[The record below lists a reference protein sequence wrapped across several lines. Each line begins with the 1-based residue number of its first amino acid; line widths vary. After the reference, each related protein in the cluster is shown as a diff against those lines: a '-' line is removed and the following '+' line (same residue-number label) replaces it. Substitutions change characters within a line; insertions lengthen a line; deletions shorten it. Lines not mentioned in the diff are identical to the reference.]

1 MAIFSAIGGFIASAL
16 LAVGVPGTIL
26 GISTASLIGGALAIG
41 ASVALS
47 ALTRPKLSPGPTPQA
62 QAVIN
67 QSAGAR
73 IRGYGR
79 AKLGGTRAFWDSRN
93 GILYQ
98 AVMFHSGEVD
108 AIEEWYA
115 GDLKLTLNSSGS
127 TTNPPVAGYID
138 TEYFLGR
145 PNQGASSLLR
155 AGFPSIWTAAH
166 QLKGIAYVVVTFDS
180 PEAEKYQE
188 VFPEGYNTP
197 IRVVARLSKVYDPRT
212 GATAWSDNAALCI
225 LDYLTHPD
233 GYRRSIADIDVDS
246 FAAFANVCD
255 QSVPLKAGGSERRYR
270 LWGIYSLTEDPQD
283 VLQRM
288 CATCDAELY
297 QTASGKI
304 AIRGGVWTAPT
315 VTIEDRDILGHQ
327 LEQGN
332 NKFAAFNELKI
343 LYTSPKHDY
352 QAMEAPPWVDTAAQA
367 EQGPLPSDL
376 SLDLVPSAS
385 QARRLAKIHRA
396 KSNPRW
402 RGTITTNLTGLNA
415 LGERIIRVVLPELGI
430 NDTFLVT
437 SFSISPDLTGCEI
450 GVLSLDA
457 SAYAWTTAEEADEA
471 PVPQNTRPDLTIAA
485 PANLTLRVVNRQVSA
500 GTVGAAIRA
509 TVSAPSRP
517 GLSLEAEYR
526 PVGGQWEAMSVA
538 SGVLE
543 AYSDV
548 VNDGQT
554 YEVRARW
561 RTAQNTAGAWS
572 PIKSIPVVAD
582 AAAPSAP
589 TGFTATKS
597 GADVSLAWTNPPTA
611 GFYFTEVFRGTTATF
626 DASSEIVEIYA
637 APGSSSTYTDTAPGA
652 GTFYYW
658 VRARNVAGMASD
670 PVGPV
675 SVTF

>member
-1 MAIFSAIGGFIASAL
+1 MAIFTAIGSFIASAL

-41 ASVALS
+41 ASLALS

-67 QSAGAR
+67 QSAGPR

-98 AVMFHSGEVD
+98 AVMFHSGEID

-115 GDLKLTLNSSGS
+115 GDLKLTLNSSGVA
-127 TTNPPVAGYID
+127 TNAPVAGYID
-138 TEYFLGR
+138 TEYFLGT
-145 PNQGASSLLR
+145 NTQSSSSLLR
-155 AGFPSIWTAAH
+155 NGFSSIWTTAH
-166 QLKGIAYVVVTFDS
+166 QLKGIAYFVVTFAS

-197 IRVVARLSKVYDPRT
+197 VRVVARLSKVYDPRT
-212 GATAWSDNAALCI
+212 GTTAWSDNAALCI

-233 GYRRSIADIDVDS
+233 GYRRNLSDIDLDS
-246 FAAFANVCD
+246 FRAFANVCD
-255 QSVPLKAGGSERRYR
+255 QSVALKAGGSERRYR

-304 AIRGGVWTAPT
+304 AIRGGVWAEPT

-352 QAMEAPPWVDTAAQA
+352 QSMEADSWVDLAAQA
-367 EQGPLPSDL
+367 EQGPLQSDL

-402 RGTITTNLTGLNA
+402 RGTISTNMTGLNA
-415 LGERIIRVVLPELGI
+415 LGERIIRVRLPELQI
-430 NDTFLVT
+430 DDTFLVT

-450 GVLSLDA
+450 GILSLDA
-457 SAYAWTTAEEADEA
+457 SAYAWTTAEEGNEA
-471 PVPQNTRPDLTIAA
+471 PVPQDTRPDMTIAA
-485 PANLTLRVVNRQVSA
+485 PSNLTLRVVNRQVTS
-500 GTVGAAIRA
+500 GTIGAAIRA
-509 TVSAPSRP
+509 TVSAPPRS
-517 GLSLEAEYR
+517 GLSLQAEYR
-526 PVGGQWEAMSVA
+526 PAGGDWEAMSVA
-538 SGVLE
+538 SGARE
-543 AYSDV
+543 AFSGI
-548 VNDGQT
+548 VNDGVT
-554 YEVRARW
+554 YQVRARW
-561 RTAQNTAGAWS
+561 LTAQNTAGQWTAAR
-572 PIKSIPVVAD
+572 SITVVANP
-582 AAAPSAP
+582 ATPSAP
-589 TGFTATKS
+589 TDFTATKTGTS
-597 GADVSLAWTNPPTA
+597 AALAWTNPPTA
-611 GFYFTEVFRGTTATF
+611 GFYFAQVYRGTTASFSEATKIADVYG
-626 DASSEIVEIYA
+626 DA
-637 APGSSSTYTDTAPGA
+637 GSSGAYTDATPGT
-652 GTFYYW
+652 GTRYYW
-658 VRARNVAGMASD
+658 IRAVNVAGTPS
-670 PVGPV
+670 PETGPQ
-675 SVTF
+675 SLTF